1 MNLIVDI
8 GNSLAKV
15 AVMDKGRIEAS
26 FSAPQLGDLPLP
38 DIVESY
44 GIVRSIVS
52 STRADGA
59 AAQALLSDIVGHCM
73 LFDSSV
79 EVPLRIGYLTPQTL
93 GRDRVAAAVGAASS
107 FEGRNIMIVDFGT
120 AITIDFVSDDGLFE
134 GGFISPGVTT
144 RFRALNEFTA
154 SLPLCGPTPISDE
167 IAQSTTDAIS
177 GGVMN
182 GIRYEIEGYIEHY
195 SRKKCNLFVIFSGG
209 DSNFFDKQIKNAI
222 FADRDLV
229 FKGLDRILDYNA

>member
-15 AVMDKGRIEAS
+15 AVMDRGRLEAS
-26 FSAPQLGDLPLP
+26 YSAASLSDLPLP
-38 DIVESY
+38 DIVKNY
-44 GIVRSIVS
+44 GVTRSIVS

-59 AAQALLSDIVGHCM
+59 EAQALLRDIVGHSV

-79 EVPLRIGYLTPQTL
+79 DVPLRIGYKTPHTL

-134 GGFISPGVTT
+134 GGFISPGMTT
-144 RFRALNEFTA
+144 RFRALSEFTA
-154 SLPLCGPTPISDE
+154 SLPLCGPTPFSE
-167 IAQSTTDAIS
+167 SIATSTDDAIS
-177 GGVMN
+177 QGVMN
-182 GIRYEIEGYIEHY
+182 GIKYEIEGYIERY
-195 SRKKCNLFVIFSGG
+195 SKKKCNLFVIFSGG

-229 FKGLDRILDYNA
+229 FTGLDRILDYNA